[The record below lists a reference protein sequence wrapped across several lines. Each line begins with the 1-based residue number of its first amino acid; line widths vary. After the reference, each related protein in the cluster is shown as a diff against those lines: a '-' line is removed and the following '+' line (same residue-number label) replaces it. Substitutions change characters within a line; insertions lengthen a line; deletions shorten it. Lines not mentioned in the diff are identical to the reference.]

1 MPLMVGRAIMPG
13 RWSIGMSRYQAY
25 EVFGPGADAWV
36 SISSVATLI
45 GLALI
50 ILLTVRAF
58 RYDGSTPVA
67 IGFVV
72 LATVA
77 IMIITNKTLSPQY
90 LLWLG
95 GPMATLLVF
104 RRHATPDEA
113 RAIRRIAIQLLLLAL
128 LTQLVYPVFYPGY
141 LGRHGQAMIIISTVV
156 TALRNV
162 ALVIFTVEVCRLAW
176 RMLGAGVIEKTAVT
190 RQD

>member
-1 MPLMVGRAIMPG
+1 VGRAVMPEK
-13 RWSIGMSRYQAY
+13 WMIGMSRYQAY
-25 EVFGPGADAWV
+25 EVFGPGAGVWV
-36 SISSVATLI
+36 TISSVATLL
-45 GLALI
+45 GLVMI

-58 RYDGSTPVA
+58 RRDGSTPVA

-77 IMIITNKTLSPQY
+77 IMIVTNKTLSPQY

-113 RAIRRIAIQLLLLAL
+113 PAIKRIAGQLLVLAL

-141 LGRHGQAMIIISTVV
+141 LGRQGHAMIIISTIV
-156 TALRNV
+156 TTIRNV

-176 RMLGAGVIEKTAVT
+176 RLLGAEVIERSALT
-190 RQD
+190 RRD

>member
-1 MPLMVGRAIMPG
+1 VT
-13 RWSIGMSRYQAY
+13 
-25 EVFGPGADAWV
+25 
-36 SISSVATLI
+36 ISNIATLL
-45 GLALI
+45 GLAVI

-58 RYDGSTPVA
+58 RHDGSTPVA

-104 RRHATPDEA
+104 RRHATPDEEH
-113 RAIRRIAIQLLLLAL
+113 AIKRIAGQLLVLAL
-128 LTQLVYPVFYPGY
+128 LTQLVYPVLYPGY
-141 LGRHGQAMIIISTVV
+141 LGRHGHAMIIVSTVV
-156 TALRNV
+156 TTIRNV
-162 ALVIFTVEVCRLAW
+162 ALVIFTVEVCRMAW
-176 RMLGAGVIEKTAVT
+176 RMLGAGITERSAL
-190 RQD
+190 RSLD